1 MIDRVNLHMHVL
13 LAAATPFEIK
23 QTLEQ
28 WKGTTLITGVGLVS
42 ATYQLHKAL
51 TASRPHL
58 VVQAGIAGCFDPT
71 QPRGT
76 VMVVSEDAI
85 GDQGVEEGGGF
96 RDLFELNLLEEDR
109 PPYQQ
114 GRLPNPHLDHLNLAG
129 LPRVRSVSVN
139 EISTNPARIGYYQ
152 KRYNAVLESM
162 EGAALHYVCLQEG
175 IPFVQIR
182 SVSNHVGDRDKTNW
196 EMGKACTHLN
206 EALLRFLTSP
216 LL

>member
-1 MIDRVNLHMHVL
+1 MHVL

-28 WKGTTLITGVGLVS
+28 WKGPTLITGVGLVS

-85 GDQGVEEGGGF
+85 GDQGVEEGG
-96 RDLFELNLLEEDR
+96 
-109 PPYQQ
+109 
-114 GRLPNPHLDHLNLAG
+114 
-129 LPRVRSVSVN
+129 
-139 EISTNPARIGYYQ
+139 
-152 KRYNAVLESM
+152 
-162 EGAALHYVCLQEG
+162 
-175 IPFVQIR
+175 
-182 SVSNHVGDRDKTNW
+182 
-196 EMGKACTHLN
+196 
-206 EALLRFLTSP
+206 
-216 LL
+216 

>member
-1 MIDRVNLHMHVL
+1 MHVL

-28 WKGTTLITGVGLVS
+28 WNGATLITGIGLVS

-51 TASRPHL
+51 AASRPHL
-58 VVQAGIAGCFDPT
+58 VIQAGIAGCFDPT
-71 QPRGT
+71 RPRGT

-85 GDQGVEEGGGF
+85 GDQGVEEGDGF
-96 RDLFELNLLEEDR
+96 KDLFELKLLEEDR

-114 GRLPNPHLDHLNLAG
+114 GRLPNPHLDRLNLG
-129 LPRVRSVSVN
+129 DLPRVRSVSVN
-139 EISTNPARIGYYQ
+139 EISTNPARIAYYQ
-152 KRYNAVLESM
+152 KRYNAMLESM

-175 IPFVQIR
+175 IPFLQLR
-182 SVSNHVGDRDKTNW
+182 SVSNYAGERDKANW
-196 EMGKACTHLN
+196 EIGKACTKLN
-206 EALLRFLTSP
+206 EALIRILTTP